1 MASFSLLTPHWTAL
15 TLDKSYSPW
24 RRFTSEGVTLL
35 ALRTEPKLLAVSRP
49 LLAKCQTVF
58 SLWPIVN
65 WLILA
70 ILCTSSLE
78 RRIKQSSRSWL
89 PFARRNSSEKIIS
102 SMEGMGSLLATGG
115 SGLSSQQS
123 PVNFLYP
130 FRSSYSAERS
140 ACVGFLDKAQYLFGR
155 GNSSETAWFDSA
167 VVAFLFLHCHSTS
180 VRLRLWI
187 PWIKSAAAWL
197 YICSSRT
204 FAFGR
209 FYLLL
214 VFQVNL
220 QFSILKT

>member
-15 TLDKSYSPW
+15 TLDKSYYPR

-49 LLAKCQTVF
+49 LLAKCQTGF
-58 SLWPIVN
+58 SLWPTVN

-78 RRIKQSSRSWL
+78 RRIKQSSCSWL

-123 PVNFLYP
+123 PVNFPYS
-130 FRSSYSAERS
+130 FRSSHSAERS

-155 GNSSETAWFDSA
+155 GNSSETAWFDSV
-167 VVAFLFLHCHSTS
+167 VVASLFLHWHSTS

-197 YICSSRT
+197 HLNAPLEHSHSVDFISCWSS
-204 FAFGR
+204 
-209 FYLLL
+209 
-214 VFQVNL
+214 
-220 QFSILKT
+220 K